1 MNKYLLMVLPVV
13 LAACGGGG
21 GAGGGS
27 SNTVGNETMN
37 VAACIAGSCNMPAN
51 ATVVNS
57 RNTVLTV
64 QNNRSTAAY
73 VTLSNVG
80 SNPAVAMVSLAEG
93 AANLTA
99 GTLSTYTTS
108 SIRLQNNV
116 PAKVETF
123 NRKLASLLSNGGSQ
137 ASSGS
142 SSGSL
147 VQASGVPAG
156 TLTVGASTASWNAQ
170 VSDVD
175 AAFSSTLQGQAA
187 LGNGQNV
194 NVWVAANS
202 GISQAQAQKMADIFA
217 SQIYNPVVALAGAPW
232 GAVPA
237 VAQSSLIA
245 GGNRDIHIVLHDIT
259 PDNQPL
265 GVIGYFWGINNFTR
279 AFLLQYP
286 ETASLK
292 SNEQLV
298 FFMDSATYGYAQ
310 DKNPLDTNSNLP
322 WNETNP
328 TPAIAITTLAHE
340 FQHMVQFYQKVVSHA
355 ANPLPSSADDT
366 WQNELASQTVAYLLG
381 QQMYANQGTGN
392 NDINPGELGY
402 YDPHLYASG
411 EFAQSLGYGGCLMTA
426 WGESSFDPCS
436 AALHYP
442 QALSFGMYLVHQY
455 GPGVLKEWITSN
467 KSGVAAIEAGLQASG
482 ETAGFYNV
490 LKKWQQSV
498 FLASIPALNVA
509 GYGFPARSDTVNGQT
524 FALRA
529 VYPFRYS
536 KTYRLDVSPLL
547 SLQEPLTPYRIKVQT
562 KVVNGD
568 KVWLPANASLTL
580 ITDSGLAF

>member
-1 MNKYLLMVLPVV
+1 MRKHFLSMLSLLLVG
-13 LAACGGGG
+13 CGGGG
-21 GAGGGS
+21 GTGGGS
-27 SNTVGNETMN
+27 SNTVANETMN
-37 VAACIAGSCNMPAN
+37 VAACIAGSCTLPATSV
-51 ATVVNS
+51 AVNN

-80 SNPAVAMVSLAEG
+80 SNPAVAMMSLAEG
-93 AANLTA
+93 AGNLTA
-99 GTLSTYTTS
+99 GTLSVYTTS
-108 SIRLQNNV
+108 SIQLQNSV
-116 PAKVETF
+116 PANVDKF
-123 NRKLASLLSNGGSQ
+123 NRQLANLLARSQTAGSTRNVRDV
-137 ASSGS
+137 A
-142 SSGSL
+142 
-147 VQASGVPAG
+147 QASGVPTG
-156 TLTVGASTASWNAQ
+156 PLTVGVSTASWNAQ
-170 VSDVD
+170 AAGTDV
-175 AAFSSTLQGQAA
+175 AFSATLQGQAV

-202 GISQAQAQKMADIFA
+202 GITQVQAMRMASIFA
-217 SQIYNPVVALAGAPW
+217 NQIYNPVVALIGEPW
-232 GAVPA
+232 GTVPT

-245 GGNRDIHIVLHDIT
+245 GGKRDIHIVLHDIT
-259 PDNQPL
+259 PDGQPY
-265 GVIGYFWGINNFTR
+265 GIIGYFWGINNFTR
-279 AFLLQYP
+279 SFLLQHP

-298 FFMDSATYGYAQ
+298 FFMDSATYGYGG
-310 DKNPLDTNSNLP
+310 DVDPLDNAKTLGWS
-322 WNETNP
+322 ESNP
-328 TPAIAITTLAHE
+328 TPAVAVTTLAHE
-340 FQHMVQFYQKVVSHA
+340 FQHMVQFYQKVVRHA
-355 ANPLPSSADDT
+355 ANPLPLSADDT
-366 WQNELASQTVAYLLG
+366 WQNELASQTIAYLLG

-392 NDINPGELGY
+392 DDINPNELGY
-402 YDPHLYASG
+402 NSPDLKASG
-411 EFAQSLGYGGCLMTA
+411 QFAQSLGYGGCLMTS

-455 GPGVLKEWITSN
+455 GPGILRDWVSSN
-467 KSGVAAIEAGLQASG
+467 KNGIAAIEAGLRAQG

-498 FLASIPALNVA
+498 FLAANPSMNLN
-509 GYGFPARSDTVNGQT
+509 GYGFPRRTDTVNGQS
-524 FALRA
+524 FSLKA
-529 VYPFRYS
+529 VYPFRYG

-568 KVWLPANASLTL
+568 KIWLPANASLTL

>member
-37 VAACIAGSCNMPAN
+37 VAACIAGSCNMPAST
-51 ATVVNS
+51 TVVNS

-73 VTLSNVG
+73 VTLNNVG

-99 GTLSTYTTS
+99 GTLASYTTS

-116 PAKVETF
+116 PSTVDTF
-123 NRKLASLLSNGGSQ
+123 NRKLASLLFNGSQ
-137 ASSGS
+137 AGS
-142 SSGSL
+142 SSSSSSV
-147 VQASGVPAG
+147 VQASGVPSG
-156 TLTVGASTASWNAQ
+156 TLTVGVSTASWNAQ
-170 VSDVD
+170 VSGAD
-175 AAFSSTLQGQAA
+175 AAFSSTLQGQASLA
-187 LGNGQNV
+187 NGQNV
-194 NVWVAANS
+194 NVWVAANA
-202 GISQAQAQKMADIFA
+202 GISTVQAQKMADIFA
-217 SQIYNPVVALAGAPW
+217 SQIYDPVVALSGAPW
-232 GAVPA
+232 GTVPS
-237 VAQSSLIA
+237 VAQNSLIA
-245 GGNRDIHIVLHDIT
+245 GGSRDIHIVLHDIT
-259 PDNQPL
+259 PDSQPY

-279 AFLLQYP
+279 AFLLQHP

-298 FFMDSATYGYAQ
+298 FFMDSATYGYAG
-310 DKNPLDTNSNLP
+310 DTNPLNSSSTLA
-322 WNETNP
+322 WSDTNP
-328 TPAIAITTLAHE
+328 TPAVAISTLAHE
-340 FQHMVQFYQKVVSHA
+340 FQHMVQFYQKVVRHA
-355 ANPLPSSADDT
+355 ANPLPVSADDT

-392 NDINPGELGY
+392 NDINPNELGY
-402 YDPHLYASG
+402 YNPHLYSTG

-436 AALHYP
+436 ATLHYP

-467 KSGVAAIEAGLQASG
+467 KTGVAAIEAGLQASG

-498 FLASIPALNVA
+498 FLASNPAQNIA
-509 GYGFPARSDTVNGQT
+509 GYGFPYRTDTINGKQFT
-524 FALRA
+524 LKA

-536 KTYRLDVSPLL
+536 KTYRLDVSPVL

-568 KVWLPANASLTL
+568 KIWLPANASLTL